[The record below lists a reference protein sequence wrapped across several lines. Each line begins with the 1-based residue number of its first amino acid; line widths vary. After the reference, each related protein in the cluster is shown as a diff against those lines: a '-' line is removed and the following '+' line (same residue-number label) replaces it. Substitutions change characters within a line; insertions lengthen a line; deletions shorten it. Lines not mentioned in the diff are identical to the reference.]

1 MAGWHHN
8 LSGMN
13 GENME
18 KRVSCLGED
27 SNSEFSVCE
36 RKIKSTDYVK
46 KLRLLSFRADRATWS
61 NSEFT

>member
-18 KRVSCLGED
+18 KRVPCLGED

-36 RKIKSTDYVK
+36 RKIKSTDYAK
-46 KLRLLSFRADRATWS
+46 K
-61 NSEFT
+61 FTSVVVSSGSRYVVEL